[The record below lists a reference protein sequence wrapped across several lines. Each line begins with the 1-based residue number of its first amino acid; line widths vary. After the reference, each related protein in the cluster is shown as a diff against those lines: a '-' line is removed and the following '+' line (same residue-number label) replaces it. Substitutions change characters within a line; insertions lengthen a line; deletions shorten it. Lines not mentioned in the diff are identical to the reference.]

1 MGVPII
7 NRRKLNPIT
16 IVMAVALMAV
26 ATLAAMLFVLL
37 SPSTA
42 FADDGDDV
50 AAHSIDGDGN
60 KTSYFSIS
68 DALTAGYDG
77 DTIIMDADWD
87 FGEKQLEVE
96 GGKSLTIDMNGH
108 SITGSK
114 NTSTIYL
121 NERASLKLTSSA
133 KEGPFF
139 YSGYV
144 DASGV
149 AGSLL
154 IATGGLVTNSG
165 SGKGI
170 RMDAY
175 ANVTLE
181 NIAVVGCGDGGIYAK
196 SNGSIVMTNASVC
209 HNSTAKSP
217 SSSEKGGAG
226 IYLGDSSKL
235 SMNSSHIDS
244 NHCTKHHGGGIYAEK
259 AVTIEM
265 ENHSTVNDNEAL
277 AGGGIY
283 FRETYVKDSD
293 AITLKSQDR
302 TGVIAWNTCTRSVYV
317 KGTANESGGGIH
329 VANLPGLIEGLTIE
343 DNYSAY
349 DSGGIELGGAVT
361 VRDCTITGNRAQYD
375 AGGIYVNSSGAVI
388 ESSVITDNYCN
399 SNGGSYEGGG
409 IFVSYH
415 YDIEMKG
422 KCIVKGNTRGKNSG
436 NADDVFLS
444 TISGGAGNAYITG
457 SLSKG
462 STVGVRT
469 GITDDR
475 RIAKSF
481 KPETKDCLFINLDGY
496 YVSYGNDEGGDAWQ
510 RHSTIEFAAKINGEI
525 KARYKQGT
533 SVTLVAPATK
543 GDDQVF
549 WYWDADFTTG
559 LNPVDDYITDSNAF
573 DSTLT
578 FTMPQNDVDATA
590 IYATRAT
597 RVLVGIYS
605 PVAGKQLPTSAEL
618 RRADGTGESTIFPTS
633 VTWYEVNDDGT
644 KTVASGTA
652 KSGTTYAASISC
664 AQSIQGGLYFSKSMS
679 ADDVTVMTDAG
690 SSLVTESA
698 SIDDATGTLI
708 VTTGTFARTDGE
720 RPGADSGRITVELR
734 NGGLGAASSDASAV
748 SATALTEDG
757 DSSTDADGAIREYE
771 VSYASDSDGV
781 TLSAPALDG
790 YNFCYWDLEDPS
802 WEHDDVAGTLTI
814 PASALDSGLR
824 VVAVYTPVVTGA
836 EFAASAPM
844 AAGDKLAD
852 SVPSLRVECSD
863 GSELDFAELL
873 GSESLPVTWSPEGEK
888 GKADFSTTY
897 TAMVKIMD
905 DAEDLV
911 DVDKVLGANAVV
923 TASNGTESD
932 GAGFSVIDGTLYL
945 CVSFPRTP
953 DVKAVSVSQPA
964 DVELTFE
971 QAVGYQTEQESH
983 PDEICWPLPETVTV
997 TLENGETTDGDVT
1010 WEVPTGFDANATAA
1024 QEIAVK
1030 GTVRVAYEGD
1040 VDVSG
1045 ISLDVSSTIRIAA
1058 PGQSKDNADKT
1069 DDKDTDKTD
1078 GKDTGK
1084 ADGKNTSKADGGN
1097 SSGGKSTGGA
1107 SSGGK
1112 SALAKTG
1119 VSVLVTAA
1127 VIAAMAASAIGIV
1140 ALRSRKD

>member
-1 MGVPII
+1 MRMETQMGVPII
-7 NRRKLNPIT
+7 NRRKPNLIT
-16 IVMAVALMAV
+16 IVTAVALMAV

-50 AAHSIDGDGN
+50 AAHSIDRDGN
-60 KTSYFSIS
+60 KTSYSSIS
-68 DALTAGYDG
+68 DALTAGYGG

-139 YSGYV
+139 YLGYV

-149 AGSLL
+149 AGSLS
-154 IATGGLVTNSG
+154 IATGGLVINSG

-170 RMDAY
+170 WMDAY

-181 NIAVVGCGDGGIYAK
+181 NIAVVGCCGGGIYAK

-209 HNSTAKSP
+209 HNSTAKSS

-226 IYLGDSSKL
+226 IYLGASSKL

-265 ENHSTVNDNEAL
+265 ENHSTVNGNEAL

-283 FRETYVKDSD
+283 FYGTSIEDSD

-317 KGTANESGGGIH
+317 KGTVNESGGGIH
-329 VANLPGLIEGLTIE
+329 VAHLPGLIEGLTIE

-422 KCIVKGNTRGKNSG
+422 KCIIKGNTRGRNSG

-444 TISGGAGNAYITG
+444 TISGGAGKAYITG

-510 RHSTIEFAAKINGEI
+510 RHSTIEFAVKINGEI

-559 LNPVDDYITDSNAF
+559 LNPVEDYITDSGAF
-573 DSTLT
+573 NNTLT
-578 FTMPQNDVDATA
+578 FTMPQNDVDASA

-597 RVLVGIYS
+597 SVIVGIYS
-605 PVAGKQLPTSAEL
+605 PVAGQQLPTSAEL
-618 RRADGTGESTIFPTS
+618 HRTDGTGESYIFPTT

-679 ADDVTVMTDAG
+679 VDDVTVMTDAG
-690 SSLVTESA
+690 ASPVTESA
-698 SIDDATGTLI
+698 SIDDATGTLT
-708 VTTGTFARTDGE
+708 VTTGMFARTDGE

-734 NGGLGAASSDASAV
+734 NGGLGAASGEASAV
-748 SATALTEDG
+748 SATALAED
-757 DSSTDADGAIREYE
+757 DVPSTDADGAIREYE
-771 VSYASDSDGV
+771 VSYASDSDSV
-781 TLSAPALDG
+781 TFSAPALDG

-814 PASALDSGLR
+814 PAYALDGGLR

-836 EFAASAPM
+836 EFAAAAPL

-873 GSESLPVTWSPEGEK
+873 GSESLPVTWSPEGED

-905 DAEDLV
+905 DADDLV

-923 TASNGTESD
+923 TASNGTEAD
-932 GAGFSVIDGTLYL
+932 GAGFAVIDGTLYL

-953 DVKAVSVSQPA
+953 DVKATSVSQPA

-971 QAVGYQTEQESH
+971 QALGYQTEQESH

-997 TLENGETTDGDVT
+997 TLENGKTTDGDVT
-1010 WEVPTGFDANATAA
+1010 WEVPTGFDANAAAA

-1045 ISLDVSSTIRIAA
+1045 VSLDVSSTMRIAA
-1058 PGQSKDNADKT
+1058 PGQSKDDADKT

-1078 GKDTGK
+1078 GKNTG
-1084 ADGKNTSKADGGN
+1084 KADGGN
-1097 SSGGKSTGGA
+1097 SAGGKATGGT
-1107 SSGGK
+1107 SSSGK

-1119 VSVLVTAA
+1119 VSVLMTAA
-1127 VIAAMAASAIGIV
+1127 AIAAIAAAAIGIV
-1140 ALRSRKD
+1140 ALRSRRD